1 MEEMRKEKPNL
12 GWRVSACFVAD
23 FSKKQSLGSEGEI
36 EWRSKCSWS
45 STVLDRI
52 QSTHN
57 QISSDRRS
65 QWAWSDCVPYIPSIL
80 GESPDK
86 FWFYRSLICVLVLLR
101 KILFYCAQGF
111 ALSSSSEGSQ
121 QSIFTD
127 FSPRD
132 LQEPCNTATFSH
144 SCLTFS
150 SWLCQDGN
158 CLFALA
164 TGTGMILLIKLPP
177 PGTDGELK

>member
-1 MEEMRKEKPNL
+1 MH
-12 GWRVSACFVAD
+12 
-23 FSKKQSLGSEGEI
+23 I
-36 EWRSKCSWS
+36 
-45 STVLDRI
+45 
-52 QSTHN
+52 
-57 QISSDRRS
+57 
-65 QWAWSDCVPYIPSIL
+65 
-80 GESPDK
+80 
-86 FWFYRSLICVLVLLR
+86 SLIKKNYILL
-101 KILFYCAQGF
+101 QGF

-132 LQEPCNTATFSH
+132 LQEPCNTAPFSY
-144 SCLTFS
+144 SCSTFS

>member
-1 MEEMRKEKPNL
+1 MRISL
-12 GWRVSACFVAD
+12 I
-23 FSKKQSLGSEGEI
+23 KK
-36 EWRSKCSWS
+36 
-45 STVLDRI
+45 
-52 QSTHN
+52 N
-57 QISSDRRS
+57 
-65 QWAWSDCVPYIPSIL
+65 SIL
-80 GESPDK
+80 
-86 FWFYRSLICVLVLLR
+86 L
-101 KILFYCAQGF
+101 QGF

-144 SCLTFS
+144 SCSIFS